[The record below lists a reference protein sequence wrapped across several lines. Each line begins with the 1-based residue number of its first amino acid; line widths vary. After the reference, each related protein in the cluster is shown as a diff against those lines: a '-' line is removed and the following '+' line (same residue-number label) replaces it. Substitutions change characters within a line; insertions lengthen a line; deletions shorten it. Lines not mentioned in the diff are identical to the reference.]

1 MPDPGPKMRS
11 HSSVYS
17 VVITGSV
24 NSAFLPKPGALRA
37 YSSYSYTVCD
47 SIQHLDAESIGARS
61 RPLNPGAVRALN
73 SVLHSRVPESAILRD
88 EGGEL

>member
-1 MPDPGPKMRS
+1 MPDSGPKIPS
-11 HSSVYS
+11 HNSVYS

-24 NSAFLPKPGALRA
+24 NSAFLPPPGALRG

-47 SIQHLDAESIGARS
+47 SIQPIDGESIGAKS

-73 SVLHSRVPESAILRD
+73 SLLHSRVPESAILRD
-88 EGGEL
+88 AGGEL